1 MKGVTVGVNEEDETL
16 RATREYNAKVLEH
29 MHSMDDAKIL
39 LQRTH
44 AVTVSVH
51 CVRSETDCKRAC
63 AFDPRSTTT
72 PMRTHAPRV
81 RRRCAPLSQTQTR
94 LRV

>member
-1 MKGVTVGVNEEDETL
+1 
-16 RATREYNAKVLEH
+16 
-29 MHSMDDAKIL
+29 MDDAKML

-81 RRRCAPLSQTQTR
+81 MRRCAPLSQTQTR